1 MSIGIDFGYS
11 NVKIVELSKSGANYK
26 VEKIG
31 IRPLTADLAK
41 YNPEKIGKS
50 QWVSAIQDLC
60 KELNIQTKKSKIVI
74 SNLSGHHV
82 SARQVTTLEMNHEE
96 LELTLE
102 LEAKKHIPLD
112 GSDPI
117 LDFHIIGPSA
127 TELDKINVLLLA
139 TTKNIVEKHSDIMKD
154 SGFKLGKYDTDS
166 IALLNCYLNNNEL
179 PQTGVDVILNIGS
192 STTQMIIWGK
202 THPFFFREI
211 EVSGYHFSKYIADKE
226 KINFESAQQIMIEQ
240 GTNYSP
246 PASDDSTDES
256 SSFIQVAE
264 KTIYDQLVDDLR
276 KTLRYYMKNNN
287 QAFFNKFYVCGGSS
301 RIPGLKEFIGDALN
315 ITLLELNPFENM
327 DISEPVENVSQF
339 AVATGLAIRGL
350 EQDNRG

>member
-11 NVKIVELSKSGANYK
+11 NVKIVELSKSGTKYK
-26 VEKIG
+26 VEKLG

-60 KELNIQTKKSKIVI
+60 KELKIQTKKSKIVI
-74 SNLSGHHV
+74 SNISGHHV
-82 SARQVTTLEMNHEE
+82 SARQVSTLEMSHDE

-139 TTKNIVEKHSDIMKD
+139 TTKNIIERHNDIMKD
-154 SGFKLGKYDTDS
+154 AGFKTGNYDTDS

-192 STTQMIIWGK
+192 STTQMIIWGRN
-202 THPFFFREI
+202 HPFFFREI
-211 EVSGYHFSKYIADKE
+211 ELSGYHFTKYIADKE
-226 KINFESAQQIMIEQ
+226 KIDFAHAQQIMIEK

-246 PASDDSTDES
+246 SGSSESPEDSTA
-256 SSFIQVAE
+256 FIQVAE

-287 QAFFNKFYVCGGSS
+287 QAFFNKFYISGGSS
-301 RIPGLKEFIGDALN
+301 RIPGLNEFIGNALN
-315 ITLLELNPFENM
+315 IKLMEMNPFENM
-327 DISEPVENVSQF
+327 EVSESVENVSQF
-339 AVATGLAIRGL
+339 SIATGLAIRGL